1 MSSRIFTS
9 KLRDDEYMMS
19 VYDDNTVTFAKRSK
33 GSTGEWKVSK
43 PLTVEYIPEY
53 VWKLRGS
60 KLYSMHKAYE
70 LLNIISKMFD
80 ESYAEALPLTMM
92 DSVIGK

>member
-19 VYDDNTVTFAKRSK
+19 VYDDNIITFAKRSK
-33 GSTGEWKVSK
+33 GSAGEWRVSK

-60 KLYSMHKAYE
+60 KLYSMHTAPE
-70 LLNIISKMFD
+70 LLDVVGKFF
-80 ESYAEALPLTMM
+80 EEGFAEALPLGMM
-92 DSVIGK
+92 DSVIDK